1 MAINTVS
8 LELTL
13 QSFVNQ
19 VMGVQGAVISSL
31 DGLPL
36 ASYLVD
42 GLGEERLAAMS
53 ATMLSLGER
62 IGQELG
68 RGDINRLFVEGEKG
82 YVTLTGCGPDAV
94 LLVLSDSSLKQGILM
109 LEIKSVLQDL
119 RISFN

>member
-1 MAINTVS
+1 MAINTTR
-8 LELTL
+8 LELLL

-19 VMGVQGAVISSL
+19 VIGIQGAVIASL

-36 ASYLVD
+36 ASYLAD
-42 GLGEERLAAMS
+42 GLGEDRLAAMS

-82 YVTLTGCGPDAV
+82 YVTLTGCGAEAV
-94 LLVLSDSSLKQGILM
+94 LLVLSDSSLKQGVLM
-109 LEIKSVLQDL
+109 LEIKNILQEL
-119 RISFN
+119 KTALS

>member
-68 RGDINRLFVEGEKG
+68 RGNINRLFVEGEKG
-82 YVTLTGCGPDAV
+82 YVTLIGCGPDAV
-94 LLVLSDSSLKQGILM
+94 LLVLSDSSLKQGVLM
-109 LEIKSVLQDL
+109 LEIKSILQDL
-119 RISFN
+119 RTSFA